1 MSRIGKKPIVIP
13 DKVEVDIEG
22 KKIKTKGPLGELGL
36 ELPAELGIEKRDN
49 VLVLELANKT
59 PKNRALWGL
68 FRSLTAN
75 TVIGVS
81 EGFEKQLD
89 IEGVGYRAEV
99 KDKDLVMQLGYS
111 HPVIMPVPEGLKVSV
126 EKSTIT
132 VSGTDKQK
140 VGQFA
145 ADIRSKRKPEP
156 YKGKGIR
163 YKGEYVRRKAGKRAA
178 TTGA

>member
-1 MSRIGKKPIVIP
+1 MSRIGKKPIDIP
-13 DKVEVDIEG
+13 EKVEVSVEG
-22 KKIKTKGPLGELGL
+22 RIVKTKGPLGELGL
-36 ELPAELGIEKRDN
+36 EIPAELSVEKQDN
-49 VLVLELANKT
+49 KLVLGLQNKS

-68 FRSLTAN
+68 FRSLAAN
-75 TVIGVS
+75 IVKGVAD
-81 EGFEKQLD
+81 GFEKQLD

-99 KDKDLVMQLGYS
+99 KGNDLVMQLGYS
-111 HPVIMPVPEGLKVSV
+111 HLVIIPVPDDLKVSV

-132 VSGTDKQK
+132 VSGIDKQK

-163 YKGEYVRRKAGKRAA
+163 YRGEYIKRKAGKRAA
-178 TTGA
+178 TAA